1 MKEQQ
6 MKDLAWNTFKQT
18 GNIHTIMEFME
29 MQNIEKNLINQDQS
43 IKQNYMTNTNNG
55 MNQTI
60 K

>member
-1 MKEQQ
+1 MKEKQ

-18 GNIHTIMEFME
+18 GNIHTFMEFME
-29 MQNIEKNLINQDQS
+29 MQNIEKNLIKQDQS

>member
-1 MKEQQ
+1 MKEKQ

-18 GNIHTIMEFME
+18 GNIHTFMEFME

-43 IKQNYMTNTNNG
+43 INSNDMTLTNNE

>member
-1 MKEQQ
+1 

-18 GNIHTIMEFME
+18 GNIHTFMEFME

>member
-1 MKEQQ
+1 MKEKQ

-18 GNIHTIMEFME
+18 GNIHTFMEFME
-29 MQNIEKNLINQDQS
+29 MQNIEKNLINQGQS
-43 IKQNYMTNTNNG
+43 INQNDMTLTNNE

>member
-1 MKEQQ
+1 MKEKQ

-18 GNIHTIMEFME
+18 GNIHTFMEFME
-29 MQNIEKNLINQDQS
+29 MQNIENSLINQDQS
-43 IKQNYMTNTNNG
+43 MKQNYIINTNNG

>member
-1 MKEQQ
+1 

-18 GNIHTIMEFME
+18 GNIHTFMEFME

-43 IKQNYMTNTNNG
+43 INQNDMTNTNNA